1 MERVEHV
8 FVNVNIYFN
17 VDSESG
23 RVGSMVCEHEEVQPK
38 TRGGHPLSVVI
49 CSATWSC

>member
-8 FVNVNIYFN
+8 EHVSLNVNIYFN
-17 VDSESG
+17 VDSETG

-38 TRGGHPLSVVI
+38 KR
-49 CSATWSC
+49 